1 MDDGVYVIPH
11 KRTKSDV
18 DFSQCVICQEKKDDQ
33 LRKDVQ
39 DSSIEKVIQAA
50 VDRHKYGDNEQKYRT
65 CIQILKEQSV
75 SELKQRCVTWHANC
89 YKFFIMKTNIARLK
103 NKAEQSIEE
112 NSINTTVY
120 STPGRPKPGPSS
132 TSHDNEGKRVLR
144 SVETPCKKEL
154 CIICHTNTN
163 LELHTAQKLELGKKL
178 LKLAESYPDS
188 GGFLRRMNTIPNA
201 EDAVANDVKYHRGCF
216 ISALR
221 KNADKTQS
229 KSKTY
234 TRARIISDIE
244 IVGIVKENL
253 IHRQEHVVMTTNTI
267 DANYKKLLMK
277 NGLTKDDLSPNY
289 KKNPEDIDLSEH
301 C

>member
-1 MDDGVYVIPH
+1 M
-11 KRTKSDV
+11 
-18 DFSQCVICQEKKDDQ
+18 
-33 LRKDVQ
+33 
-39 DSSIEKVIQAA
+39 
-50 VDRHKYGDNEQKYRT
+50 
-65 CIQILKEQSV
+65 
-75 SELKQRCVTWHANC
+75 
-89 YKFFIMKTNIARLK
+89 
-103 NKAEQSIEE
+103 
-112 NSINTTVY
+112 
-120 STPGRPKPGPSS
+120 
-132 TSHDNEGKRVLR
+132 
-144 SVETPCKKEL
+144 
-154 CIICHTNTN
+154 
-163 LELHTAQKLELGKKL
+163 HTAQKLELGKKL

>member
-1 MDDGVYVIPH
+1 
-11 KRTKSDV
+11 
-18 DFSQCVICQEKKDDQ
+18 
-33 LRKDVQ
+33 
-39 DSSIEKVIQAA
+39 
-50 VDRHKYGDNEQKYRT
+50 
-65 CIQILKEQSV
+65 
-75 SELKQRCVTWHANC
+75 
-89 YKFFIMKTNIARLK
+89 MKTKIARLK

-120 STPGRPKPGPSS
+120 CTPGRPKPGTSS

-144 SVETPCKKEL
+144 SVETPYKKEL

-163 LELHTAQKLELGKKL
+163 LELHTVQKLELGKKL

-267 DANYKKLLMK
+267 DAHYKKLLIK
-277 NGLTKDDLSPNY
+277 NGLTKDELSPHY
-289 KKNPEDIDLSEH
+289 KKYLKTLILADIADVEFKKSIRKNEPDKV
-301 C
+301 